1 MGPVALVFGFA
12 EAESRG
18 GEADPTITMLIG
30 SVILLVK
37 GYSPIETGVAFL
49 PLAAAQAFGSMLIG
63 TRLSGRTRPGLLMSG
78 GYLVTHRI
86 LQGPRDGDLTLN
98 PPCKP
103 PSPTPEQGLPH
114 S

>member
-18 GEADPTITMLIG
+18 GEADLTITMLIG
-30 SVILLVK
+30 SVILLLVK

-49 PLAAAQAFGSMLIG
+49 PLAAAQAFGSMFIG

-78 GYLVTHRI
+78 ATW
-86 LQGPRDGDLTLN
+86 
-98 PPCKP
+98 
-103 PSPTPEQGLPH
+103 SPTESSKVPEMAI
-114 S
+114 